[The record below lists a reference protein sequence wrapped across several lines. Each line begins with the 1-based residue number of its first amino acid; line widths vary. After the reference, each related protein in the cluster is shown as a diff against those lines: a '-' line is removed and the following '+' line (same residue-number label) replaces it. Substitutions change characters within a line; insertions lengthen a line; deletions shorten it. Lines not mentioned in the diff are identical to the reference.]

1 MRPVIDRFLSV
12 WFLLS
17 LVLPVT
23 VLAAPVLGQD
33 LSRIRLAAGGTMS
46 GSAGAGW
53 GGHGL
58 LEFSASPG
66 TRFDLRSSGSFV
78 VGNLPV
84 AVGET
89 VFGLDVV
96 GVVALGSD
104 NRPYLG
110 LGLGYSHTDF
120 SASQPFAYDLGWT
133 VAAGFEWQTWFVESR
148 VRWWGNA
155 FYDRASTEGVLLL
168 SLGRRLGGG

>member
-1 MRPVIDRFLSV
+1 MGVG
-12 WFLLS
+12 
-17 LVLPVT
+17 
-23 VLAAPVLGQD
+23 A
-33 LSRIRLAAGGTMS
+33 TMS

-58 LEFSASPG
+58 LEFSASPR
-66 TRFDLRSSGSFV
+66 TLFDLRGSGSFA
-78 VGNLPV
+78 VGNFSGP
-84 AVGET
+84 VGES

-96 GVVALGSD
+96 GVVALGSG

-120 SASQPFAYDLGWT
+120 SGSQPFAYDLGWS

-148 VRWWGNA
+148 LRWWGNV
-155 FYDRASTEGVLLL
+155 FYQPASTEAVLLL
-168 SLGRRLGGG
+168 SLGRSLW